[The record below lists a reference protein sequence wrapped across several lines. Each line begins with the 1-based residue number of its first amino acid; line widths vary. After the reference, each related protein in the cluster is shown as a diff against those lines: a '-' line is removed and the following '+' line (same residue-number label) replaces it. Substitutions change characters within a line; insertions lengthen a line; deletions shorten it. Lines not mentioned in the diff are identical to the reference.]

1 MIVWLR
7 DGWSCNRRA
16 VENEAR
22 RAGVESPTLFV
33 FLPRRH
39 ADALKDRILSV
50 EAAQRVLNLKGSPA
64 SPEGQDAKAGMES
77 RREDASRGRAELVL
91 DTLRAA
97 SVYQGGGTEVHGED
111 LRQRIEAGAK
121 ASVARLFPDF
131 DKGDHRAWEV
141 ALRRARDGNDEPL
154 QVVGWDRAT
163 ADHPVA
169 REVLAKMGAGA
180 RGTELHRAM
189 KAAPFGWP
197 QDAVDA
203 VLVAL
208 HPQRPRAGYA
218 QRRPCCGRIARPD
231 GNQERRVP
239 PEKVV
244 LTVSQRIDLRRLF
257 QELGIR
263 SRSGEEGAAA
273 REFLDKLRAL
283 ADSAGGEAPLP
294 PAPDTAFV
302 EELSRLAGAEQLAAI
317 HAQRASIRD
326 SIAEWKA
333 LCERSGERLP
343 VWRRLT
349 GLLRHAT
356 KLPEAGPVS
365 EEVSAIQA
373 QRSLLAD
380 TDHAAPLAARLASD
394 LRVAVTERRVR
405 LADAVAT
412 AESELAVDTTWQRL
426 DGEAQRE
433 IRQQCH
439 LAPPEDLRVATDDEL
454 LASLDDRPLSAWQSN
469 IDAVRERTSQAL
481 AEAVRRLH
489 AEGESAAAPTSVT
502 LRRGTLADE
511 AAVRDWLREQEER
524 LLEAVRK
531 GPVVLR

>member
-1 MIVWLR
+1 MVVWLR
-7 DGWSCNRRA
+7 DAWSCSGRA

-64 SPEGQDAKAGMES
+64 SAVGQDAKAGMES
-77 RREDASRGRAELVL
+77 RREDALRGRAELVL

-141 ALRRARDGNDEPL
+141 ALRRARDGSDTPL

-208 HPQRPRAGYA
+208 HRSGHVRVTRNGATVPAGA
-218 QRRPCCGRIARPD
+218 LDQTGIKSAEFR
-231 GNQERRVP
+231 

-244 LTVSQRIDLRRLF
+244 LTASQRIDLRGLF
-257 QELGIR
+257 QESGIR
-263 SRSGEEGAAA
+263 SGSGEEGSAA
-273 REFLDKLRAL
+273 RAFLDSLQAL
-283 ADSAGGEAPLP
+283 AVSAGGEAPLP
-294 PAPDTAFV
+294 PAPGTVFID
-302 EELSRLAGAEQLAAI
+302 ELSRLVGAEQLAAI
-317 HAQRASIRD
+317 HARREATRE

-343 VWRRLT
+343 VWHRLT
-349 GLLRHAT
+349 GLLRHAAN
-356 KLPEAGPVS
+356 LPGAEPVS
-365 EEVSAIQA
+365 RGDSAPSRLSA
-373 QRSLLAD
+373 RFWPRPTMRRLWPPGSPPTSGRRSSNSGSGSR
-380 TDHAAPLAARLASD
+380 TP
-394 LRVAVTERRVR
+394 
-405 LADAVAT
+405 
-412 AESELAVDTTWQRL
+412 W
-426 DGEAQRE
+426 
-433 IRQQCH
+433 
-439 LAPPEDLRVATDDEL
+439 
-454 LASLDDRPLSAWQSN
+454 RPL
-469 IDAVRERTSQAL
+469 
-481 AEAVRRLH
+481 
-489 AEGESAAAPTSVT
+489 
-502 LRRGTLADE
+502 
-511 AAVRDWLREQEER
+511 
-524 LLEAVRK
+524 
-531 GPVVLR
+531 